1 VKDRGFTILNY
12 TLISIV
18 VLICL
23 YPFLN
28 VVSTSFSSNQAILA
42 GNVSFFPVEPQLGA
56 YRQIIIKIAIWKSMA
71 ISVIITLGGT
81 IISLF
86 ITTCAAYAL
95 SKEKLKGR
103 EVITGIIL
111 FTMYFNGGIVPLFLV
126 VKQLHLLDTLWSL
139 VLPHAMNAFN
149 FIVMRTFFRELPE
162 SLEEA
167 AAIDGCNEWM
177 LLLKIV
183 LPLSK
188 PIMVTIGLFYAVE
201 LWNNYFNSM
210 MYITNPDLF
219 PLQMRLRQIIFVDA
233 LGQNADSLVTMVM
246 PEALKA
252 ATIVISTLPI
262 LIVYPWLQKH
272 VAKGVMTGAV
282 KG

>member
-1 VKDRGFTILNY
+1 MKDRGFTILNY